1 MKVIL
6 LKDVPKI
13 GKKGMV
19 VEVSDGYANNML
31 IKKQL
36 AVPATEQAQRQIAKE
51 TKDKLAKKEKELSK
65 ITHQKQELTKR
76 TFTVPVK
83 TGPQGQIYSGLNEK
97 EIVKIIFNKTKI
109 QLDKNQVQLHK
120 GEKHTGLQTAEVRLG
135 QGIIVEIKLNLVAA

>member
-36 AVPATEQAQRQIAKE
+36 AVPATEQVQKQIAKE

-65 ITHQKQELTKR
+65 IHHQKQELEKR
-76 TFTVPVK
+76 TFTIPVK
-83 TGPQGQIYSGLNEK
+83 LGPKGEIYSGLNEK
-97 EIVKIIFNKTKI
+97 EIVKIVFQKTKI
-109 QLDKNQVQLHK
+109 QLDKNQVQLTK
-120 GEKHTGLQTAEVRLG
+120 GLKQIGLQTTKVRLG
-135 QGIIVEIKLNLVAA
+135 QGIIVEIKLNIVGE